1 MINQYID
8 KVFQYRTVDKLLI
21 VTHPHKQHFQGV
33 YKLDIGDIIEKVAKE
48 SYYKEKITLINFT
61 KKNLL
66 NLNDF
71 IVDDPASHLKYKI
84 SYPKYASYIL
94 EVLEKEIN

>member
-1 MINQYID
+1 MS
-8 KVFQYRTVDKLLI
+8 LL
-21 VTHPHKQHFQGV
+21 
-33 YKLDIGDIIEKVAKE
+33 E
-48 SYYKEKITLINFT
+48 SRSFACGYSLMQDVNLFLKY
-61 KKNLL
+61 LL

>member
-1 MINQYID
+1 M
-8 KVFQYRTVDKLLI
+8 
-21 VTHPHKQHFQGV
+21 
-33 YKLDIGDIIEKVAKE
+33 DIGDIIEKVVGK
-48 SYYKEKITLINFT
+48 SFFKEKITLINFT

-84 SYPKYASYIL
+84 SYPKYASHIL
-94 EVLEKEIN
+94 ELLEKEIN